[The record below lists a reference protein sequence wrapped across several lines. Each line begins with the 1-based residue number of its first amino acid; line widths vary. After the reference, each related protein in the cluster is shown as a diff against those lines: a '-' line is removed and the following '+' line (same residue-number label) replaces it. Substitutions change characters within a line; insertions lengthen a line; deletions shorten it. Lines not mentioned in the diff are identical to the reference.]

1 MSVRKRSQPVFQV
14 TRKSVLTKV
23 LIGMVT
29 LFMMYVAVTVLIRQ
43 DEQMDRILTKQA
55 EIQAALAK
63 EEAAFKETQEL
74 HDSFGT
80 DAFIEKIAREKLDML
95 LPGEILFVD

>member
-1 MSVRKRSQPVFQV
+1 MSVRKRTQPAVQV

-23 LIGMVT
+23 MVGMLT
-29 LFMMYVAVTVLIRQ
+29 LFMLYVAVTVLIRQ
-43 DEQMDRILTKQA
+43 DEQMDRVLTKQA
-55 EIQAALAK
+55 EIQTALAK
-63 EEAAFKETQEL
+63 EEAAFRETQEL

-95 LPGEILFVD
+95 LPGEILFID